1 MSYLFRAQ
9 DVPPPDVSPTFDI
22 SEIPQVTIQNI
33 GADPG
38 WFTQPVAT
46 LLAGICA
53 GLLAAG
59 SAFLAYR
66 GVMDQIAS
74 TDSRSTAERRLDA
87 LAESLTAFQASNI
100 SALKY
105 IAAPASQSY
114 VEMALEL
121 SPCRT
126 AEAKLALLGLDD
138 AADALAAAI
147 LLIASLPSKDLTTIE
162 AQDKVAAKLTVAA
175 DRVHSTHKSAVLNPA
190 NTRRNAKRVETR

>member
-9 DVPPPDVSPTFDI
+9 DVPTPEVAPVFDI

-74 TDSRSTAERRLDA
+74 TDSRATAERRLDA
-87 LAESLTAFQASNI
+87 LADSLTTFQGANL

-105 IAAPASQSY
+105 ISAPVGQSY
-114 VEMALEL
+114 VDLMLEI

-126 AEAKLALLGLDD
+126 AVAKLSLLGLDD
-138 AADALAAAI
+138 AANALNSAI
-147 LLIASLPSKDLTTIE
+147 LLIVGLPGEDLATVE
-162 AQDKVAAKLTVAA
+162 SQNEVADKLTIAA
-175 DRVHSTHKSAVLNPA
+175 QEVHTTHKSAVLNPSIA
-190 NTRRNAKRVETR
+190 QRNTRRVETR